1 MFSLLTV
8 DVNSQESSEWWY
20 MSQKDLANTGYYDS
34 VGPMTNNVLWNSTLG
49 SWVWSDVAVVDGLV
63 FVGCYDNKT
72 YALDQTNGNIVWEYE
87 TQDTVYSSP
96 VVADGV
102 VYIGS
107 DDGNVYALDAKTG
120 NLNWK
125 FTTGDEVQAPAK
137 VVNGIVYIGSADN
150 NFYALDATNG
160 DVIWMYTTGDDVIAP
175 PAIANGVVYIGSFDY
190 NVYALDAT
198 NGDKIWSFPTES
210 FVESTPTFSDGVVY
224 FGSFDNKTY
233 AVDATTG
240 QEIWSVE
247 TGHDLCVQSS
257 PAVANGVV
265 IIGSS
270 YAGTLHGSVFA
281 YDVLDGSLK
290 WEYKTDGLV
299 FASPIVVGDVV
310 YVGSSYMGPVPD
322 LNDPGSY
329 TQEELAEFFSV
340 VLKGRRGHVYAL
352 DASSGEEI
360 WNYQTGGAVYSSP
373 AVVDGVMYI
382 GSMDSNVYAF
392 GVSTQSD
399 LDIPLTYII
408 VGIVAILIVVVVL
421 VMLKKQK
428 K

>member
-1 MFSLLTV
+1 MRYKH
-8 DVNSQESSEWWY
+8 Q
-20 MSQKDLANTGYYDS
+20 
-34 VGPMTNNVLWNSTLG
+34 P
-49 SWVWSDVAVVDGLV
+49 
-63 FVGCYDNKT
+63 
-72 YALDQTNGNIVWEYE
+72 
-87 TQDTVYSSP
+87 
-96 VVADGV
+96 
-102 VYIGS
+102 
-107 DDGNVYALDAKTG
+107 
-120 NLNWK
+120 
-125 FTTGDEVQAPAK
+125 K

-150 NFYALDATNG
+150 NFYALDATTG

-175 PAIANGVVYIGSFDY
+175 PAIAEGVVYIGSFDH

-198 NGDKIWSFPTES
+198 TGDKIWSFPTES

-240 QEIWSVE
+240 EQIWSVE

-257 PAVANGVV
+257 PAVANGL
-265 IIGSS
+265 IYIGSS

-281 YDVLDGSLK
+281 YKVLDGSLE

-299 FASPIVVGDVV
+299 FAAPIVVGDVV
-310 YVGSSYMGPVPD
+310 YVGSSYMGPAPN

-329 TQEELAEFFSV
+329 TPEEIAEIMSV

-373 AVVDGVMYI
+373 AVVNGVMYI

-392 GVSTQSD
+392 GPSD
-399 LDIPLTYII
+399 QIELGDLRTYLII
-408 VGIVAILIVVVVL
+408 GIIIIAVVVL
-421 VMLKKQK
+421 GLVMLRKKK
-428 K
+428 